1 MKTRRFFA
9 VFLLFALL
17 TSLFAVSPALAD
29 ETQTASQTPPT
40 IDIAAKAAL
49 LVDRKTGVAVY
60 AKNEHEELY
69 PASLTKIMTAL
80 LVLEA
85 VDSGKLTMDTQLT
98 ASASAMAGLD
108 EGGSTANIKPGE
120 VLTVQELLYC
130 MLVVSANEACTIL
143 AEAVDGDVD
152 TFVAA
157 MNAKAKDLGCVN
169 THFANPTGLQDPQHY
184 TSAWDLWLITQ
195 EALTH
200 KEFMTFCDTS
210 DVVLPATNLSKERHL
225 YSTNYL
231 LSSYR
236 ALGYID
242 KDAHGVK
249 TGSTSDAGHC
259 LVSTAARGSLS
270 FASVVLGAEKVTL
283 PSGKAQVQSFSET
296 SRLFNWAFENFAYQ
310 TILTKEET
318 PAEVSVTLSR
328 EVNYVT
334 VHPAE
339 DTSVLLPKALKPEDL
354 KRTVRFSS
362 QSVEAPVKAGQ
373 QLGEI
378 ILSYGDTVYATVPLL
393 ASNDVA
399 ASRLL
404 LVQRQ
409 IGDFFHRTSVRIVCA
424 LLAALVL
431 ALVVWKLTVGRRRY
445 RYGKSVSRP
454 RNYRG
459 RRRF

>member
-1 MKTRRFFA
+1 
-9 VFLLFALL
+9 
-17 TSLFAVSPALAD
+17 
-29 ETQTASQTPPT
+29 
-40 IDIAAKAAL
+40 
-49 LVDRKTGVAVY
+49 
-60 AKNEHEELY
+60 
-69 PASLTKIMTAL
+69 
-80 LVLEA
+80 
-85 VDSGKLTMDTQLT
+85 
-98 ASASAMAGLD
+98 
-108 EGGSTANIKPGE
+108 
-120 VLTVQELLYC
+120 
-130 MLVVSANEACTIL
+130 
-143 AEAVDGDVD
+143 
-152 TFVAA
+152 
-157 MNAKAKDLGCVN
+157 
-169 THFANPTGLQDPQHY
+169 
-184 TSAWDLWLITQ
+184 
-195 EALTH
+195 
-200 KEFMTFCDTS
+200 
-210 DVVLPATNLSKERHL
+210 
-225 YSTNYL
+225 
-231 LSSYR
+231 
-236 ALGYID
+236 
-242 KDAHGVK
+242 
-249 TGSTSDAGHC
+249 
-259 LVSTAARGSLS
+259 
-270 FASVVLGAEKVTL
+270 
-283 PSGKAQVQSFSET
+283 VQSFSET
-296 SRLFNWAFENFAYQ
+296 SRLFTWAFENFAYQ